1 MDREEK
7 SRGINVVSYLD
18 FKLLFEQWEKLMDR
32 SNPNTCLY
40 HDFIKRIQDYP
51 ELQNSPLHRE
61 DVYREENKLGFGI
74 ILSSL
79 FPLSGQEEDK
89 ILALT
94 APFDYSPIYSTPAF
108 HKEFLDDE
116 GEMNIPMDFY
126 HQKVFR
132 QKMVQIYGLIFDQIY
147 GRKFKDSNPLVFKI
161 PSPEGYSKHFQFQM
175 NLQYVKVVPKGEV
188 PAWNQPSNFCNFG
201 ELETDE
207 LERWL
212 KEIPLD
218 LFEFHGFSILEAQ
231 DLTLAQ
237 SVANLNEMVLHQE
250 QVSSDSF
257 MELVE
262 DSVKSLLR
270 KKDLKVG
277 LAVLQTINGRMV
289 MTESRLAY
297 SYLIKQLCGEGC
309 GESYQAVLEL
319 LAKVEKPIFLND
331 LDLAKK
337 EVPLGVK
344 VSEMG
349 IKEIILYPL
358 KHNNDLVGVLEIC
371 ASESGT
377 FDPSMF
383 NTLDYLAPSLS
394 IALNR
399 QAELLDQK
407 IKGIIRKNFTAIHP
421 VVEWKFDEIA
431 LDYVLKGEEGVE
443 PDFQPIVFNEVY
455 PFYAAVDVKNSS
467 IERNKATQEDLQL
480 QLKMGKDILV
490 KAKEYEDLPL
500 LDRLIDQIEEFE
512 TRINLLVVGEE
523 EVKIADFFHF
533 ELDPT
538 FQHLKEQNEG
548 LRELC
553 EVYQN
558 SLDPKMGI
566 VNKNRKAF
574 EQSLAK
580 LNQIIGTYLD
590 QEETNIQ
597 KMFPHYFEKFKT
609 DGIEYNI
616 YIGQSL
622 VKGKKFDPLYLKN
635 LKLWQLRSLISIVH
649 RVSSAKKE
657 LAHELDVTQ
666 MILAHSTPISISFRL
681 DERKFDV
688 EGAYNIRY
696 EIIKKR
702 IDKALIKG
710 TRKRLNQPGKIAIV
724 YSQTKDAREYQDYI
738 HFLQKQGLLTS
749 ELEEVELEDMQG
761 VYGMKALRVTVKEET
776 QSVPDPSKLISE
788 GKEG

>member
-7 SRGINVVSYLD
+7 SRGINVASYLD

-32 SNPNTCLY
+32 SSPSTCLY
-40 HDFIKRIQDYP
+40 HDYIDRIQAYP
-51 ELQNSPLHRE
+51 ELQKSPLQRD

-94 APFDYSPIYSTPAF
+94 SPFDYSPIYCTPAF
-108 HKEFLDDE
+108 QKEFLDHA

-126 HQKVFR
+126 HKKVFK
-132 QKMVQIYGLIFDQIY
+132 QKMTQIYGLIFDQIY
-147 GRKFKDSNPLVFKI
+147 GKKFIGSESLVFKI

-175 NLQYVKVVPKGEV
+175 NLQYVKVVPKGAI
-188 PAWNQPSNFCNFG
+188 PDLSQASDLCNVG
-201 ELETDE
+201 DVDSYELD
-207 LERWL
+207 RWL

-218 LFEFHGFSILEAQ
+218 LFEFHGFTILEAQ

-262 DSVKSLLR
+262 DSVKSILR
-270 KKDLKVG
+270 KKGLKVG

-319 LAKVEKPIFLND
+319 LAKVEKPILLND

-371 ASESGT
+371 APESGT
-377 FDPSMF
+377 FDPGMF

-431 LDYVLKGEEGVE
+431 LDYVLKGEEGE
-443 PDFQPIVFNEVY
+443 QPEFQPIVFNEVY

-490 KAKEYEDLPL
+490 KAKEYQDLPL

-548 LRELC
+548 LKDLC
-553 EVYQN
+553 ETYQS
-558 SLDPKMGI
+558 SLDPKTGI

-580 LNQIIGTYLD
+580 LNQIVGSYLD

-622 VKGKKFDPLYLKN
+622 VKDRKFDPLYLKN
-635 LKLWQLRSLISIVH
+635 LKLWQLRSLVSIVH
-649 RVSSAKKE
+649 RVSAAKKE

-710 TRKRLNQPGKIAIV
+710 TRERLNQPGKIAIV

-761 VYGMKALRVTVKEET
+761 VYGMKALRVTVKDVE
-776 QSVPDPSKLISE
+776 QNLSQDSKLISE